1 MSGSQQQSRQE
12 SPPYVTSDMR
22 QDMETYQ
29 RNFWT
34 RQMARVEEQISLPE
48 EQSAA
53 IASATGKRTNKRGE
67 VEGEDRT
74 DDDDDDGDGDDD
86 EQQQMSDAA
95 IAASAKEL
103 MELFKPQAGQL
114 PLARIKKVMKA
125 SDDDVKMISAEGPI
139 LFARACEI
147 FIADLTCRS
156 YMHATSNRRRTV
168 QRSDVVAAVAGSNVF
183 DFLVDVVPRGE
194 DLNGSSGRASS
205 AKKESAKNTDEEADE
220 GMEE

>member
-1 MSGSQQQSRQE
+1 MSGSQQQRPE
-12 SPPYVTSDMR
+12 SPPYVTSDMH
-22 QDMETYQ
+22 QDMEAYQ

-34 RQMARVEEQISLPE
+34 RQMARVEEQVSLPE
-48 EQSAA
+48 EQAA
-53 IASATGKRTNKRGE
+53 AVASATGKRANKR
-67 VEGEDRT
+67 
-74 DDDDDDGDGDDD
+74 DD
-86 EQQQMSDAA
+86 EEEEDEETGEPMSDAA

-125 SDDDVKMISAEGPI
+125 SDDDVKMISAEAPI

-156 YMHATSNRRRTV
+156 YMHATANKRRTV
-168 QRSDVVAAVAGSNVF
+168 QRSDVVAAVAGSNLF
-183 DFLVDVVPRGE
+183 DFLVDIVPRSE
-194 DLNGSSGRASS
+194 EASGSGGRASS
-205 AKKESAKNTDEEADE
+205 AKKESAKNTDEEAEE

>member
-1 MSGSQQQSRQE
+1 MSGSQQQRPE
-12 SPPYVTSDMR
+12 SPPYVTSDMH
-22 QDMETYQ
+22 QDMEAYQ

-34 RQMARVEEQISLPE
+34 RQMARVEEQVSLPE
-48 EQSAA
+48 DQAA
-53 IASATGKRTNKRGE
+53 AVASATGKRTNKR
-67 VEGEDRT
+67 R
-74 DDDDDDGDGDDD
+74 DDDDDDEEEEEEAG
-86 EQQQMSDAA
+86 EQMSDAA

-125 SDDDVKMISAEGPI
+125 SDDDVKMISAEAPI

-156 YMHATSNRRRTV
+156 YMHATANKRRTV
-168 QRSDVVAAVAGSNVF
+168 QRSDVVAAVAGSNLF
-183 DFLVDVVPRGE
+183 DFLVDIVPRNE
-194 DLNGSSGRASS
+194 EASGSGGRASS
-205 AKKESAKNTDEEADE
+205 AKKESAKNTDEEAED

>member
-1 MSGSQQQSRQE
+1 MSGSQQQRPE
-12 SPPYVTSDMR
+12 SPPYVTSDMH
-22 QDMETYQ
+22 QDMEAYQ

-34 RQMARVEEQISLPE
+34 RQMARVEEQVSLPE
-48 EQSAA
+48 DQAA
-53 IASATGKRTNKRGE
+53 AVASATGKRAKKR
-67 VEGEDRT
+67 
-74 DDDDDDGDGDDD
+74 DDDDEEEEDD
-86 EQQQMSDAA
+86 EAGEPMSDAA

-125 SDDDVKMISAEGPI
+125 SDDDVKMISAEAPI

-156 YMHATSNRRRTV
+156 YMHATANKRRTV
-168 QRSDVVAAVAGSNVF
+168 QRSDVVAAVAGSNLF
-183 DFLVDVVPRGE
+183 DFLVDIVPRSEEAG
-194 DLNGSSGRASS
+194 GSGGRASS
-205 AKKESAKNTDEEADE
+205 AKKESAKNTDEEAED